1 MTLPL
6 GKAVRWLPPE
16 PCPSLLY
23 PFLFLE
29 ASFLPVSHMAV
40 YSFLSTSRK
49 TERKYRFKS
58 ICFLSLGCLHFE
70 V

>member
-1 MTLPL
+1 MSIPL
-6 GKAVRWLPPE
+6 GKAVRWLPPD

-23 PFLFLE
+23 PFHFLE
-29 ASFLPVSHMAV
+29 ASFLPALHMAV
-40 YSFLSTSRK
+40 YSFLPSSWK

-58 ICFLSLGCLHFE
+58 ICFLSLEYLHFE